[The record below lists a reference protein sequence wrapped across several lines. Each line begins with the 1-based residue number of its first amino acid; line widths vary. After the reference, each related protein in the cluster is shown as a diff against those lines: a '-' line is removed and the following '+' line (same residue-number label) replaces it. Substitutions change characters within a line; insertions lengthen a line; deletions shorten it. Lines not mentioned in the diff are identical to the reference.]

1 MTDEADV
8 PRVTVAR
15 GVYVDV
21 GIIYFLISLGDLALD
36 SVEAKA

>member
-1 MTDEADV
+1 MTDEAV
-8 PRVTVAR
+8 PPRVTVAS

-21 GIIYFLISLGDLALD
+21 GIIYFLISLGNLAPD